1 MVGQKGFRFTLE
13 IEMSLFVL
21 GRSRTGKTPFAAQVA
36 LALGCPHLMA
46 SEWVRKR
53 FPPARFPDRQSLV
66 DALTRFA
73 VEELKRD
80 PRACIDY
87 IRTHHDL
94 GRFNV
99 IEGVRN
105 PHDFVHLFDPRR
117 DAVVFLEHTANEL
130 RPTAFEGGLG
140 VIETYLDYL
149 RDAGLLSRPDVF
161 VYRYPELY
169 EPAGQEIRP
178 AQESPD
184 EPGVLLSTSL
194 DAAIQDFLTRW
205 RALQSSAETSV
216 PAADPARPQRIHA
229 DIPPLKTHLR
239 GEYLY
244 DMDLSHAGEFVPCT
258 AFAVSSYRGSTPT
271 FKVLLT
277 DGAVFSYVPP
287 SALIDPEK
295 AQGKETLQLT
305 DLVYHNCPSGDIC
318 IHSFEQLRGPVHA
331 YLKSR
336 DAWMDGEYLWTL
348 DWYTGNDLLH
358 LVALENGQYA
368 FLPHHKL
375 KFKDGP
381 RELPG
386 YRKLH
391 AEWKV

>member
-1 MVGQKGFRFTLE
+1 
-13 IEMSLFVL
+13 MSLFVL

-36 LALGCPHLMA
+36 LALGCPHVMA

-53 FPPARFPDRQSLV
+53 FPPATFPDRQALV

-73 VEELKRD
+73 VEELRRD
-80 PRACIDY
+80 PRACVDY
-87 IRTHHDL
+87 LRAHHDL

-117 DAVVFLEHTANEL
+117 DTAVFLEHTGNDL
-130 RPTAFEGGLG
+130 RPTLFEGGLG
-140 VIETYLDYL
+140 VIRSYLDYL
-149 RDAGLLSRPDVF
+149 RDAGLLGGPATF

-169 EPAGQEIRP
+169 EPAGQHTQPTREK
-178 AQESPD
+178 PD
-184 EPGVLLSTSL
+184 EPGVLLTTSL
-194 DAAIQDFLTRW
+194 DAAIGDFLTRW
-205 RALQSSAETSV
+205 RALH
-216 PAADPARPQRIHA
+216 PAADPAPEAAPARPQRIHA
-229 DIPPLKTHLR
+229 DVPPLKTHLR

-258 AFAVSSYRGSTPT
+258 AFAVSSYQGSVPT
-271 FKVLLT
+271 FKVLLA

-287 SALIDPEK
+287 TALIDPEK
-295 AQGKETLQLT
+295 ARGREALPLA
-305 DLVYHNCPSGDIC
+305 DLAYHNCPPGDVC
-318 IHSFEQLRGPVHA
+318 VHRFEHLAGPVQA
-331 YLKSR
+331 FLKGR
-336 DAWMDGEYLWTL
+336 QEWMGAEYLWTL
-348 DWYTGNDLLH
+348 DWYEGNDLLH

-381 RELPG
+381 RELPP